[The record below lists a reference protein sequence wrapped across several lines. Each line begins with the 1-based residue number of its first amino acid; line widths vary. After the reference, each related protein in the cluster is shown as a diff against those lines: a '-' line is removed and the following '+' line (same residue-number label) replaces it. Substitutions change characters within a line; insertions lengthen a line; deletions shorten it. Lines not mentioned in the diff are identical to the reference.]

1 MIQLKPQS
9 EDEKKRF
16 EQGDILNKVRLA
28 PFRRTPY
35 VQINEFN
42 LSKEK
47 LLLELIC
54 SKRLQQLKRW
64 QLFMIYIEQLWI

>member
-16 EQGDILNKVRLA
+16 EQGDILNKVRLV

-35 VQINEFN
+35 LQMNKFN

-54 SKRLQQLKRW
+54 SKRLQQLRRW
-64 QLFMIYIEQLWI
+64 QLFMIYIEQLWT